1 MWASSRRALNFLDR
15 KTPNQERVSNQRTM
29 TAPRHRLSAHQ
40 CNSLLPG
47 MRDQLVQSNLKL
59 RRLHVVCIP
68 SKALVPPACIDRAP
82 PGMSQTAKSGHVAI
96 ADAGTS
102 LGQKLPPDT
111 KLRERGIVRT
121 SINCFTPFA
130 WSKSMNSCRA
140 RVEWPTVKIGGLPL
154 PRRVGNAAP

>member
-68 SKALVPPACIDRAP
+68 SEALVDR
-82 PGMSQTAKSGHVAI
+82 KSTRLNSSHGYISYAVFCLKKKKNKHNTTNMTVH
-96 ADAGTS
+96 
-102 LGQKLPPDT
+102 
-111 KLRERGIVRT
+111 
-121 SINCFTPFA
+121 N
-130 WSKSMNSCRA
+130 SKSTS
-140 RVEWPTVKIGGLPL
+140 K
-154 PRRVGNAAP
+154 

>member
-47 MRDQLVQSNLKL
+47 MRDQLLQSNLKL

-68 SKALVPPACIDRAP
+68 SKALVPPACVDRVP
-82 PGMSQTAKSGHVAI
+82 PRMSQTAKPGQMAI
-96 ADAGTS
+96 ANASTS
-102 LGQKLPPDT
+102 QGPRQYHAVE
-111 KLRERGIVRT
+111 LRIVAR
-121 SINCFTPFA
+121 A
-130 WSKSMNSCRA
+130 WNRSH
-140 RVEWPTVKIGGLPL
+140 VDQLFH
-154 PRRVGNAAP
+154 